1 MQKIITKIKS
11 NLKIFTGIIITILI
25 MLSVFIYYNKKSQN
39 LQILLSERYYEA
51 TILINKKKYEEGTV
65 ILENI
70 IAKQN
75 KLYSPL
81 SLFVILEKDLI
92 TDEDKVL
99 DLFDKIISIKKIEEE
114 NLNLIKIKKA
124 LYISNSNNEIELLN
138 LLNPIINSESIW
150 KKEAITILGNYFF
163 NKGEKIKANNY
174 YKLLKSKKVN

>member
-1 MQKIITKIKS
+1 MQKIINKIKS
-11 NLKIFTGIIITILI
+11 NLKFFTAIVIAILI
-25 MLSVFIYYNKKSQN
+25 MLSFFIYYNKKIQN
-39 LQILLSERYYEA
+39 LQISLSEKYYEA
-51 TILINKKKYEEGTV
+51 TTLINKKKYKDGTI

-81 SLFVILEKDLI
+81 SLFLIIEKDLV
-92 TDEDKVL
+92 TDENKVL
-99 DLFDKIISIKKIEEE
+99 DLFDKIISIKKMEKE

-150 KKEAITILGNYFF
+150 KKEAVTILGDYFF

-174 YKLLKSKKVN
+174 YKLLKLKKIN